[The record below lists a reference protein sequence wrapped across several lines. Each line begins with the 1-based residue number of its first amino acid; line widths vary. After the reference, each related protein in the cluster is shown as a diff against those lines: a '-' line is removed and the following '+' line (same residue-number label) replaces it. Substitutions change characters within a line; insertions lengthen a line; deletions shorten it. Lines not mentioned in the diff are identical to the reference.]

1 MKPCFGD
8 LWGFGCQIPALR
20 DKKETIHV
28 DLCVRSHPSICVCV
42 RARLCVCLRH
52 VDGCS
57 EAVAEA
63 ASSHRY
69 LILVGFV
76 M

>member
-1 MKPCFGD
+1 M
-8 LWGFGCQIPALR
+8 WM
-20 DKKETIHV
+20 
-28 DLCVRSHPSICVCV
+28 CVYILTPPSV
-42 RARLCVCLRH
+42 CVCLRH

-69 LILVGFV
+69 LILEGFV